1 MYRSICGET
10 LFEGRS
16 QSCAGIFA
24 ASHVAL
30 GLRLVPKGHM
40 KKRKRAKI

>member
-1 MYRSICGET
+1 MYRFIRDET

-16 QSCAGIFA
+16 QSCEGIFA